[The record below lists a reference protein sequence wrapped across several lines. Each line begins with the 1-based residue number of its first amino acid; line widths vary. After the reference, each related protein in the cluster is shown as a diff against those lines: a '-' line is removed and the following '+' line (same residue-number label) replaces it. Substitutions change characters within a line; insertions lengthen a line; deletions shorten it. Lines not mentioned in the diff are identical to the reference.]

1 MDLESAQE
9 PAQSKPTLTPLT
21 GIGDF
26 HVDLWEN
33 NGRGGIAV
41 VGGRRGLGRQDDGRR
56 LEKTLG
62 GTQLEERRES
72 VKKDGG
78 VWLA

>member
-1 MDLESAQE
+1 MLLVAAIDTFKDKIYLTKFPRRFIVLHADMSHSAIQGT
-9 PAQSKPTLTPLT
+9 QKSKPTLTPLT

-41 VGGRRGLGRQDDGRR
+41 VGGRRGLGR
-56 LEKTLG
+56 
-62 GTQLEERRES
+62 
-72 VKKDGG
+72 
-78 VWLA
+78 

>member
-1 MDLESAQE
+1 MSHSAIQGT
-9 PAQSKPTLTPLT
+9 QKSKPTLTPLT

-41 VGGRRGLGRQDDGRR
+41 VGGRRGLGR
-56 LEKTLG
+56 
-62 GTQLEERRES
+62 
-72 VKKDGG
+72 
-78 VWLA
+78 